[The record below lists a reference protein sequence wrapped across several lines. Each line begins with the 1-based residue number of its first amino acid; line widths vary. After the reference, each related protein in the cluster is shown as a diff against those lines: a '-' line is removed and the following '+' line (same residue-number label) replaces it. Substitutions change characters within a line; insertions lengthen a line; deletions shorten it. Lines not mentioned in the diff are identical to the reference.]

1 MGLVPDDGPSAD
13 INKTFESCKDCY
25 LSQRSVAGLCF
36 CWILA
41 FCHARSLPQPAPSLP
56 LPPPP
61 QPPATP
67 PILDTDHPLTHS
79 TGSASPVFKSLPSP
93 IASAT
98 PLFYFPPHHL
108 TSTSCEAAHP

>member
-1 MGLVPDDGPSAD
+1 MGLVPDDGLSAD

-41 FCHARSLPQPAPSLP
+41 FCHARSLPQPAP
-56 LPPPP
+56 
-61 QPPATP
+61 PPATP
-67 PILDTDHPLTHS
+67 PVLDTDHPLTHS

-93 IASAT
+93 ITSAT
-98 PLFYFPPHHL
+98 LPLFFPLPT
-108 TSTSCEAAHP
+108 TSHPPPVRPPTPESD